1 MSDFAALLA
10 NAQLVDRTA
19 TRPLYDGPIDD
30 SIVAAVKMILDND
43 RPIMIPLDSLEKFD
57 QLAEQF
63 AAQARKLDKTA
74 SITKVWA
81 DPKEKT
87 ILKGMKV
94 NVGAKRGRGAAPAAD
109 EVPAA
114 APAESK

>member
-10 NAQLVDRTA
+10 NAQLVEPTS
-19 TRPLYDGPIDD
+19 RPVYDGPIDE
-30 SIVAAVKMILDND
+30 SIVAAVKMIIDND
-43 RPIMIPLDSLEKFD
+43 RPILIPLDSLEKYD

-87 ILKGMKV
+87 TLKGMKV
-94 NVGAKRGRGAAPAAD
+94 NVGAKRGRNAAPAAD
-109 EVPAA
+109 EVPAS
-114 APAESK
+114 PAEAK